1 MISGAT
7 ESAFI
12 FLKQYYDFPEDVIV
26 DFNPQKLSNNTENKI
41 KILWAHSNCDQYIYK
56 DTNWKNIDHIVCVS
70 EWEKNEFV
78 QKIKIP
84 KEKITVIRNGGA
96 DYFTPKKEKSKTL
109 IYTSTPFRGL
119 YNFLE
124 IFPLVLKKHPDAKL
138 KIFSSMS
145 LYGHTQ
151 DEFTELYNKLKSIR
165 NVEYSPAIEHEELV
179 KEYQD
184 AMIFCYPNTWEET
197 SCVSLIEAMRCGCYP
212 ILSDLG
218 ALKETSG
225 GFGKI
230 VPMSGKNYTDGWI
243 PDNKF
248 IESFADAIIGVFNDY
263 KYDDRITNFACNYYD
278 WKIIA
283 LEWKKLIDN
292 LKGKNMS
299 SDIVELQ
306 QIHKMPSAE
315 IVKDAKVLD
324 KVYEEVF
331 KWDQYDREHAQTRT
345 NFQIE
350 KFIALDSFTIPSTFL
365 SLLKNRKSMAEGLFS
380 KVIEMKERQRSFDR
394 KWDDKPKD
402 VIDHGEGRY
411 SWYDLESL
419 AHESYMK
426 NCEIEIKDRVQQIEF
441 FDKLLSEL
449 IQKNGGPITK
459 EQVEQTE
466 HVYWERRFANQMYD
480 DILSKSTGISVGNLQ
495 SIRRATAPTL
505 DNTDLNRIK
514 SDFPELG
521 KLFNDQQQEFIMNL
535 QDKVIDG
542 IKEVTGKQNLSL
554 ENEKKERLENNTSEN
569 LSPKKLFNQDYVRK

>member
-1 MISGAT
+1 MKSGAT

-12 FLKQYYDFPEDVIV
+12 FLKQHYEFPDDVLV
-26 DFNPQKLSNNTENKI
+26 DSNPSKLSKIENNKL
-41 KILWAHSNCDQYIYK
+41 KILWAHANCDQYIYK
-56 DTNWKNIDHIVCVS
+56 DANWQNIDHIVCVS

-78 QKIKIP
+78 KNLKLP

-96 DYFTPKKEKSKTL
+96 DYFKPKKEKSKTL

-119 YNFLE
+119 NNFLN
-124 IFPLVLKKHPDAKL
+124 IFPKILKKHPDTKL
-138 KIFSSMS
+138 KIFSGMS
-145 LYGHTQ
+145 LYGNTQ
-151 DEFTELYNKLKSIR
+151 DEFTELYNKLKKLE
-165 NVEYSPAIEHEELV
+165 NVEYSDAIEHELLV

-212 ILSDLG
+212 VMSDIG
-218 ALKETSG
+218 ALRETSH
-225 GFGKI
+225 GFGTL
-230 VPMSGKNYTDGWI
+230 VPMTGKNYNTGWS
-243 PDNKF
+243 PDENF
-248 IESFADAIIGVFNDY
+248 IDSFATAVIDVLDNY
-263 KYDDRITNFACNYYD
+263 KYNEQISNFACDYYD

-283 LEWKKLIDN
+283 TEWKKLIDK

-299 SDIVELQ
+299 SDIIELQ
-306 QIHKMPSAE
+306 EIHKMPSAE
-315 IVKDAKVLD
+315 IVKDAKVLE
-324 KVYEEVF
+324 KVYGEVF
-331 KWDQYDREHAQTRT
+331 KWDDYDREHAQTRT

-350 KFIALDSFTIPSTFL
+350 KFIALDNFTIPSTFL

-380 KVIEMKERQRSFDR
+380 KVIEMKERQRSFDK
-394 KWDDKPKD
+394 KWDNVPKD

-441 FDKLLSEL
+441 FDKLLAEL
-449 IQKNGGPITK
+449 IEKNGGPITK

-466 HVYWERRFANQMYD
+466 HIYWERRFANQIYD
-480 DILSKSTGISVGNLQ
+480 DVLSKSTGISVGNLQ
-495 SIRRATAPTL
+495 SIRRATAPTV
-505 DNTDLNRIK
+505 DGSDLNRIK

-521 KLFNDQQQEFIMNL
+521 KLFSNQEQEFIMSL

-554 ENEKKERLENNTSEN
+554 ESKKTEQLENNTSEN
-569 LSPKKLFNQDYVRK
+569 LSPRKLFNQEYVKK